1 MDTTNGFE
9 GCLLSNKAM
18 LGIYFKLRCVI
29 GIILTMGLL
38 WHDTNNVTACCVFL
52 KLNQAFITSQ
62 SMNPG
67 GYSGYLPFLSYSW
80 VSGKRAS
87 DGNVLPSEE

>member
-1 MDTTNGFE
+1 MDTTNLFE